1 MKEITYEDFEKVQIH
16 VGTIIRVE
24 DYPEARKP
32 TYKLWIDLGEEI
44 GEKKSTSQLTVLYS
58 KEDLLGKQVLCVC
71 NFPPRQ
77 VGKFMSEVLTLGF
90 YAGDD
95 GEIVIAQPERNVKNG
110 SRLL

>member
-16 VGTIIRVE
+16 VGTIIKIE

-32 TYKLWIDLGEEI
+32 TYKIWIDLGDEI
-44 GEKKSTSQLTVLYS
+44 GEKQSTSQLTVLYS
-58 KEDLLGKQVLCVC
+58 KEELLGKQVLCVC